1 MDHMKTMDRL
11 KKRAEFLAVAG
22 GPRASRRGFVL
33 QKRNPR
39 VEDPVHPARVGYTV
53 TKKMG
58 NSPER
63 NRIRRRLREAIRIA
77 GAEHAVPGTD
87 YVLVGRRATLSLPF
101 ETLVT
106 DLISGFDALK
116 RPSSGPRHNERG
128 KETARQPGQATS
140 PERRER

>member
-1 MDHMKTMDRL
+1 MDQMKTMDRL

-22 GPRASRRGFVL
+22 GARASRRGFVL
-33 QKRNPR
+33 QKR
-39 VEDPVHPARVGYTV
+39 DPGTESPDRAARIGYTV

-63 NRIRRRLREAIRIA
+63 NRIRRRLRAAIDLA
-77 GAEHAVPGTD
+77 GVEHAVPGAD
-87 YVLVGRRATLSLPF
+87 YVLVGRRAALSQPF
-101 ETLVT
+101 DLLVS

-116 RPSSGPRHNERG
+116 RPISGPRQHERG
-128 KETARQPGQATS
+128 KEPARQPGQATS